1 MLSASDV
8 GSGAELIES
17 VAVVVAV
24 VVSEAVVVDEAVV
37 VVVVVVVVAVV
48 VVVVVVVVA
57 EVCSASV
64 CEVETDESEE
74 STASLTELSEETS
87 EQPAQQEIAIIDA
100 ARQSDNVIFLF
111 IIYLPLDKAA
121 PYSDSR
127 LFFIPSAF
135 SPTAENVHIVNSTSV
150 IPLSFIKSGA

>member
-1 MLSASDV
+1 M
-8 GSGAELIES
+8 
-17 VAVVVAV
+17 AVVVAV
-24 VVSEAVVVDEAVV
+24 VVSEAVVASEVV
-37 VVVVVVVVAVV
+37 VVVAVVVVVVVAVV

-74 STASLTELSEETS
+74 LTASPTELSEETS

>member
-1 MLSASDV
+1 M
-8 GSGAELIES
+8 
-17 VAVVVAV
+17 AVVVAV
-24 VVSEAVVVDEAVV
+24 VVSEAVVASEVV
-37 VVVVVVVVAVV
+37 VVVAVVVVVVVAVV

-74 STASLTELSEETS
+74 LTASPTELSEETS

-127 LFFIPSAF
+127 LFFISSAF